1 MQVQSNK
8 FDNSL
13 VNDCRLPKE
22 NMIRLK
28 FTALKRCFID
38 TSQHDRFVSRVSNY
52 RRIGNETLIKRE
64 LICELIHIKVLF
76 SVIEKIS
83 VPNYRIGIK
92 ACNLSHKAENV
103 Y

>member
-8 FDNSL
+8 FDNSP
-13 VNDCRLPKE
+13 VNDCKQPKG

-38 TSQHDRFVSRVSNY
+38 TSQCNRFVNRVSRH
-52 RRIGNETLIKRE
+52 RRIDNKTLIKRE

-76 SVIEKIS
+76 PVIEKIL

-92 ACNLSHKAENV
+92 ARKLIA
-103 Y
+103 